1 MRRRRYRPH
10 DGSIMHSDSAADVAQ
25 STTLPTPPSGQ
36 RAVKKHVEKQKM
48 TNLSPQRTNK
58 VKNSEFKLH
67 RSPHRLTKRPS
78 APKST
83 RKRDRALTAQDL
95 TLKARSLPATV
106 KTTCASAPS
115 SLRKASGECERHS
128 SVLRP
133 LSKRQN
139 LDGDA
144 EDARPRVAAGGSG
157 SREQQSPWMQTARPH
172 CALTVKIKRTRLKAL
187 DQEISNG
194 LGESQRPLPTTNV
207 NHKSGSPCRRNP
219 LKKHLPTST
228 TQKQPQE
235 TVPQSSCSLLSPQ
248 SSLRN
253 IQTAHMGNSPQL
265 SDGSPVHMD
274 CDSRES
280 TNTESAVQLMGSL
293 FITEERM
300 ASMDVSHTQ
309 EKNEDQY
316 SQDNSTSEERNS
328 NALSE
333 KSQAEEL
340 NSLGAPSKTKEPTLE
355 QPPGKYL
362 TDACVLV
369 EGSHNKNVLQNEEQ
383 QDTDVAPSTH
393 NRTTFVEDTA
403 LVLKHKENC
412 KQGEGEKPT
421 TQNMCAE
428 IKLKEEGSSTQIAF
442 TDMQK
447 LQDQCD
453 QPCTQKINSQA
464 KEQRTMESNSS
475 ITPRGTQDQG
485 GKGYGPISETMLS
498 NVVHRDNDE
507 KLSSRRGPKEVD
519 RQSNQGNLAK
529 DVPEGIPK
537 ILLTE
542 EDADED

>member
-1 MRRRRYRPH
+1 
-10 DGSIMHSDSAADVAQ
+10 
-25 STTLPTPPSGQ
+25 
-36 RAVKKHVEKQKM
+36 
-48 TNLSPQRTNK
+48 
-58 VKNSEFKLH
+58 
-67 RSPHRLTKRPS
+67 
-78 APKST
+78 
-83 RKRDRALTAQDL
+83 
-95 TLKARSLPATV
+95 
-106 KTTCASAPS
+106 
-115 SLRKASGECERHS
+115 
-128 SVLRP
+128 
-133 LSKRQN
+133 
-139 LDGDA
+139 
-144 EDARPRVAAGGSG
+144 
-157 SREQQSPWMQTARPH
+157 
-172 CALTVKIKRTRLKAL
+172 
-187 DQEISNG
+187 
-194 LGESQRPLPTTNV
+194 
-207 NHKSGSPCRRNP
+207 
-219 LKKHLPTST
+219 
-228 TQKQPQE
+228 
-235 TVPQSSCSLLSPQ
+235 
-248 SSLRN
+248 
-253 IQTAHMGNSPQL
+253 MGNSPQL

-316 SQDNSTSEERNS
+316 SQDNSTSEEPNS

-412 KQGEGEKPT
+412 KQGEKPT

-519 RQSNQGNLAK
+519 RQSNQGTSLSLKITLEASCVNQIQSTQTKTNMERLTLSKEQQYFTTQSANSNGVTITTDSANSKSITGFNNNEEISNVCSDLPKRSHGLLDKVELLGQSYDLSLIRQSHESVVTYRGLDDHPIYIPKLNLQFTPDNSVDVSSLSKLNMNSINVADLQSGAITNSFNRTALSRTVVDISESHIYTDNGKRACSCPARCSNEAHSHPIHKIHPLHRIVDLSLSFTGNLAK